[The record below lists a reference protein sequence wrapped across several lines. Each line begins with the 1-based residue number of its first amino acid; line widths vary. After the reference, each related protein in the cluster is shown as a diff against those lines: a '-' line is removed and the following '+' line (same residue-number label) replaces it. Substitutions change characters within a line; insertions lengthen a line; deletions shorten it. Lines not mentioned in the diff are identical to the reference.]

1 MFELA
6 VIVIAIALLPFALA
20 VAVPLTIFAV
30 IVVTVLALAYQI
42 MQGDPTLGIV
52 MAVGCVVSLILAW
65 IMRGRFGQAAGPVA
79 EQKAVVP

>member
-42 MQGDPTLGIV
+42 MQDPTLGIV
-52 MAVGCVVSLILAW
+52 MAVGFVVSLILAW

>member
-42 MQGDPTLGIV
+42 MQGDPTLGNCNGRGFCCESYSRV
-52 MAVGCVVSLILAW
+52 DYERQVRAGRRAGC
-65 IMRGRFGQAAGPVA
+65 
-79 EQKAVVP
+79 

>member
-30 IVVTVLALAYQI
+30 IVVTVLALVSDN
-42 MQGDPTLGIV
+42 QGDPTLGIV